1 MNGQAQDLMMN
12 APAEVDN
19 KQLKELHL
27 KLVPPA
33 PKD

>member
-1 MNGQAQDLMMN
+1 LMMN

-19 KQLKELHL
+19 KALKELHL